1 MPVERP
7 RALVRALV
15 LFLVIAAPLVL
26 LVWHEL
32 SELLIGRVHP
42 IEQLEAVVLL
52 AVLVYV
58 VARFGR
64 YLSRLAEDAGHPHEP
79 RA

>member
-1 MPVERP
+1 MSVERP
-7 RALVRALV
+7 RTIAGALV
-15 LFLVIAAPLVL
+15 LFVVIAAPLVL
-26 LVWHEL
+26 VVWHEL

-64 YLSRLAEDAGHPHEP
+64 HLSRLAEDAGHRHDPP
-79 RA
+79 A